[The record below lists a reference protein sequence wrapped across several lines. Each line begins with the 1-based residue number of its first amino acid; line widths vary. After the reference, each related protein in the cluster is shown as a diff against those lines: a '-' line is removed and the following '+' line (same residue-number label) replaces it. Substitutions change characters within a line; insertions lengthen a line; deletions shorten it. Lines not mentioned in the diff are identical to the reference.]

1 MNNRPDVAY
10 YYPAP
15 YWMLRKSD
23 WVKSLL
29 LFFDQIA
36 ILLPDYM
43 YGLHEAADPTLAGH
57 MEDRGLLRVLEPKEW
72 IDEKMANQLAEIIVG
87 LLTDGAFD
95 NLPKHKYFQELS
107 RSRIGY
113 GVDMDLSDFLVEE
126 LKAKGLARPSE
137 DGVSVPLHPTV
148 RTTILVI
155 LAQLSRRAGTKHG
168 LAVHPTTNA
177 PDSIEDLS
185 AVLSGNKMPSC
196 GKVIE
201 FDLQH
206 VSFDMGLVPLD
217 EIIQFRDEHRDAHS
231 TYMHNLQQF
240 MAELAD
246 TEILEEREVLLL
258 ERRQEIADAAS
269 DIRKLTMRQFGK
281 NLTSPGFALGL
292 VGSAWSLN
300 VGDYVGAALDAAVG
314 LIPGF
319 LAPKEKVSAYSY
331 LFSIG
336 HNYRQP

>member
-1 MNNRPDVAY
+1 MNNRPNVAY

-15 YWMLRKSD
+15 YWMLRESD
-23 WVKSLL
+23 WIKSLL

-43 YGLHEAADPTLAGH
+43 YGRHEAADPTLAGH
-57 MEDRGLLRVLEPKEW
+57 MEDRGLLRVLEPKKW
-72 IDEKMANQLAEIIVG
+72 IDEEMANQLAEIIVG

-95 NLPKHKYFQELS
+95 NLPKHEYFQELS

-113 GVDMDLSDFLVEE
+113 GVDMDLSDFLVKE
-126 LKAKGLARPSE
+126 LKAKGLARLSE

-148 RTTILVI
+148 RTTILVV

-177 PDSIEDLS
+177 ADSIEDLS
-185 AVLSGNKMPSC
+185 AVLSGDKMPSR

-231 TYMHNLQQF
+231 AYMRNLQQF

-246 TEILEEREVLLL
+246 MEILEEREALLL
-258 ERRQEIADAAS
+258 ERRQEIADAAA
-269 DIRKLTMRQFGK
+269 DIRRFTMRELGK
-281 NLTSPGFALGL
+281 NPTSLGFALGF
-292 VGSAWSLN
+292 VGSAWSLST
-300 VGDYVGAALDAAVG
+300 GDYVGAALAAAGG

-319 LAPKEKVSAYSY
+319 LGQKEKVSAYSY
-331 LFSIG
+331 LFSVG
-336 HNYRQP
+336 RNLGE